1 MPTYEYQCKSCNH
14 RFETWQKMMDE
25 PLTVCPECQGSIR
38 RVLFPAGIVFKGSG
52 FYKTDHGN
60 GGVVNSESKPEG
72 KNGTD
77 AAVKTEGSSTVEKA
91 TETKSKPGEKS
102 GEKASTPAAKNES
115 SAAAAAD

>member
-1 MPTYEYQCKSCNH
+1 
-14 RFETWQKMMDE
+14 MMDE

-60 GGVVNSESKPEG
+60 GGVISSESKPEA
-72 KNGTD
+72 KNGTGE
-77 AAVKTEGSSTVEKA
+77 AAAAKTEEEKSSAGEKGKKSSEAQSGS
-91 TETKSKPGEKS
+91 GEKS
-102 GEKASTPAAKNES
+102 GEKAGTPAAKSES